1 MKALTNPRAIACSII
16 HQITQHK
23 DSLASLDNTL
33 QHYPLTEQ
41 NRRLVY
47 LLCYGVFRHF
57 FYLEYIFNLQA
68 QGKTKPKVRLLAIIG
83 LYQIIFMH
91 KPLHASI
98 NETVNACDELNISN
112 AKSFINALL
121 RQVDKASLPSYH
133 HFRELPD
140 WLYGKLKK
148 HYAHELNNIIT
159 NSNTQPPVFLRLNK
173 QQNPEQFLKTLN
185 DNNIGYSTT
194 SIDNCLQLNE
204 AQNIHELPLF
214 SQGFF
219 SVQDQSAQL
228 AAHILAPQAQERILD
243 ACAAPGGKSAHL
255 LELCPDIELTI
266 MDNNAKRFERI
277 KENLARTQ
285 LHELNIHYAIH
296 DATAPLNENIL
307 FDKILIDAP
316 CSATGVIRRN
326 PDIKILRTPEEVKD
340 IVQIQQNILDNL
352 AIYLKPNGLLLYA
365 TCSVLPEEN
374 DKQIANFLQT
384 HCEFTVID
392 IPMIDNKLKQVHGYQ
407 ILPTQNGGDGFY
419 YCLLQKM
426 RETS

>member
-1 MKALTNPRAIACSII
+1 MKTLTNPRAIACSII

-23 DSLASLDNTL
+23 DSLASLDITL
-33 QHYPLTEQ
+33 QHYSLTEQ

-47 LLCYGVFRHF
+47 LLCYGVFRQF

-68 QGKTKPKVRLLAIIG
+68 QGKTKPKVRLLAMIG

-98 NETVNACDELNISN
+98 NETVSACDELNVSN

-121 RQVDKASLPSYH
+121 RQIDKASLPSNH
-133 HFRELPD
+133 HFKEFPD

-148 HYAHELNNIIT
+148 HYANELDNIIT
-159 NSNTQPPVFLRLNK
+159 NSNIQPPVFLRLN
-173 QQNPEQFLKTLN
+173 QQQSPEQVLKALQ
-185 DNNIGYSTT
+185 DNNIGYKTT
-194 SIDNCLQLNE
+194 TIDNCLQLNE
-204 AQNIHELPLF
+204 AQNINDLPLF

-219 SVQDQSAQL
+219 SVQDHSAQL
-228 AAHILAPQAQERILD
+228 AAHILAPQTQEKILD

-277 KENLARTQ
+277 KENLARLQ
-285 LHELNIHYAIH
+285 LDKLNIDYAIQ
-296 DATAPLNENIL
+296 DASEPLSKNIL

-326 PDIKILRTPEEVKD
+326 PDIKVLRTPEEVKE
-340 IVQIQQNILDNL
+340 IVQIQQRILDNL
-352 AIYLKPNGLLLYA
+352 VSYLKPNGLFLYA
-365 TCSVLPEEN
+365 TCSILPEEN
-374 DKQIANFLQT
+374 DKQMANFLQT
-384 HCEFTVID
+384 HYEFTVVD
-392 IPMIDNKLKQVHGYQ
+392 IPMMDNKLKQVHGYQ
-407 ILPTQNGGDGFY
+407 ILPTQNSGDGFY
-419 YCLLQKM
+419 YCLLQKI
-426 RETS
+426 S

>member
-1 MKALTNPRAIACSII
+1 MKTLTNPRAIACSII

-23 DSLASLDNTL
+23 DSLASLDTTL

-57 FYLEYIFNLQA
+57 FYLAHIFNLQA
-68 QGKTKPKVRLLAIIG
+68 QGKTKPKVRLLAMIG

-91 KPLHASI
+91 KPVHACI
-98 NETVNACDELNISN
+98 NETINACDELNINHS
-112 AKSFINALL
+112 KSFINALL
-121 RQVDKASLPSYH
+121 RQIDKATLPSCH
-133 HFRELPD
+133 HFKELPD

-148 HYAHELNNIIT
+148 HYLIELNNIIT
-159 NSNTQPPVFLRLNK
+159 NSNIQPPVFLRLNQ
-173 QQNPEQFLKTLN
+173 QQNPEQFLKALKGN
-185 DNNIGYSTT
+185 DIGYNTT
-194 SIDNCLQLNE
+194 TIDNCIQLNE

-228 AAHILAPQAQERILD
+228 AAHILAPQTQEKILD

-277 KENLARTQ
+277 KENLERLQ
-285 LHELNIHYAIH
+285 LNELNIHLAIH
-296 DATAPLNENIL
+296 DATAPLKENIL

-326 PDIKILRTPEEVKD
+326 PDIKVLRTPEEVKE
-340 IVQIQQNILDNL
+340 IVQIQQRILDNL
-352 AIYLKPNGLLLYA
+352 VSYLKPSGLLLYA
-365 TCSVLPEEN
+365 TCSILPEEN
-374 DKQIANFLQT
+374 DKQMANFLQT
-384 HCEFTVID
+384 HSEFTVID
-392 IPMIDNKLKQVHGYQ
+392 IPMMDNRLKQVHGYQ
-407 ILPTQNGGDGFY
+407 ILPTENGGDGFY

-426 RETS
+426 RET